1 MSQERKIPP
10 PEVVEWF
17 AASEELYHA
26 TLAEIAAGTSLPDDA
41 ESASHIAF
49 SVAMESFKWGAPCPD
64 WAADCV
70 LSDWR
75 RFEDFK
81 CASLG
86 EAFGIPDHRYAN
98 AKRTRLRSAFVY
110 MRVRDLQ
117 ATGVPLKDN
126 AKGGKGALSKVGDDL
141 RMSAKQVEK
150 LMTDWRK
157 LCRVTGRNPDERP
170 KYADARP
177 AIFDA
182 IARALRSGE

>member
-49 SVAMESFKWGAPCPD
+49 SVAMESFKWGAPCPAR
-64 WAADCV
+64 AADCV

-81 CASLG
+81 
-86 EAFGIPDHRYAN
+86 
-98 AKRTRLRSAFVY
+98 RSEEHKSE
-110 MRVRDLQ
+110 LQ
-117 ATGVPLKDN
+117 ALMRISYAVFCLKKKKESYKHN
-126 AKGGKGALSKVGDDL
+126 
-141 RMSAKQVEK
+141 Q
-150 LMTDWRK
+150 
-157 LCRVTGRNPDERP
+157 
-170 KYADARP
+170 
-177 AIFDA
+177 I
-182 IARALRSGE
+182 